1 MITHISSCRNGAGY
15 CILGFSCE
23 VDKDF
28 VKDDLGGH
36 CTGLGEAFNPRASFV
51 CCRENP
57 ALHPPKERPIQD
69 QEDDDKQEIVIEN
82 SNLVTET
89 SVVTEMVTEV
99 VTEVATVTELVTN
112 VVTEM
117 VTEEIMVPGTVE
129 DLKEPEVNCFAEL
142 LLGINCDFEVSKNRP
157 SQKAQRLDDEGQ
169 YVLISSSNV
178 KQDDLYPGEVKET
191 STSINE
197 ASEIT
202 HLITDAVQLMVDDD
216 TIEAE
221 GKSNWGF

>member
-1 MITHISSCRNGAGY
+1 
-15 CILGFSCE
+15 
-23 VDKDF
+23 
-28 VKDDLGGH
+28 
-36 CTGLGEAFNPRASFV
+36 
-51 CCRENP
+51 
-57 ALHPPKERPIQD
+57 
-69 QEDDDKQEIVIEN
+69 
-82 SNLVTET
+82 
-89 SVVTEMVTEV
+89 
-99 VTEVATVTELVTN
+99 
-112 VVTEM
+112 
-117 VTEEIMVPGTVE
+117 MVPGTVE

-142 LLGINCDFEVSKNRP
+142 LLGINCDFEVSKNP